1 MENKSNHKK
10 PGIPHN
16 WIDESVRLRINAEMK
31 PRNFTELCDFFNYSP
46 WTMRRKLKE
55 MAEKIGPR
63 IGYFYTV
70 VQQEIMIKLIGP
82 PYTIEETG
90 D

>member
-1 MENKSNHKK
+1 MENKGNSKK
-10 PGIPHN
+10 PGIPPN
-16 WIDESVRLRINAEMK
+16 WMDESVRLRINAEMK
-31 PRNFTELCDFFNYSP
+31 PRNFKELCAFFGYSD
-46 WTMRRKLKE
+46 WSMRRKLKT
-55 MAEKIGPR
+55 MAAAIGPR
-63 IGYFYTV
+63 DGYIYTV